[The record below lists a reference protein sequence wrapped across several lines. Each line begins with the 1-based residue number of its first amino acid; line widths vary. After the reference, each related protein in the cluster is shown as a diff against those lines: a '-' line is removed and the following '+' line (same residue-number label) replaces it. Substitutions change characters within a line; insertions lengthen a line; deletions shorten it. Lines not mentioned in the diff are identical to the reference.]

1 MKIPTVKISDG
12 NNGFVIINESDF
24 DTKIH
29 TKFLSAKEVQALD
42 AKREASELEMLPE
55 PVNPSVKLT
64 TKAEA
69 ENWNRD
75 QLRDYAKPFGITGR
89 STDEFLSKLEEAGK
103 FAQPVTD

>member
-24 DTKIH
+24 DEKKH
-29 TKFLSAKEVQALD
+29 
-42 AKREASELEMLPE
+42 ELFEEKPAEIEL
-55 PVNPSVKLT
+55 V

-103 FAQPVTD
+103 FAQPVAD